1 MASNITSAGAAS
13 GMDFE
18 SIISASVQAKK
29 SQLAKQ
35 TTTRKEETNITL
47 SGVGKLKTALETFQS
62 AVKALTEDNGFNTR
76 KVTTNQP
83 TDNPYMTITT
93 KDDAANGNYDIKV
106 EQLSSTEKIS
116 TTIDKDAKFSAGT
129 IKITLPGVKTDET
142 SDKEPEPRV
151 VEIKIDDG
159 DTLELVRKKI
169 NQKAGD
175 LGVSASIIST
185 KDGNKLTIDS
195 GLSGAENDGQFKM
208 EFTPS
213 ADADSSKSTVNSGD
227 YFNYNSADAKM
238 EPNEDGNPTNATTTV
253 GKWTKTFAKDA
264 IINVDGDKIHSAT
277 NEFNNSISG
286 LKITVNRVHEADS
299 TTGEIKPTTVTV
311 GADVDGVTKKM
322 QDFVTAYNTL
332 QDTMDSLYKQNTYTD
347 GQNNYDGG
355 ELAGDSMLR
364 SLQTQLQS
372 MMTSMT
378 ASKGTLDIY
387 TVGMEVDKEG
397 KLSLDTTKFKENIT
411 DNFNA
416 VVNIFT
422 GTYTN
427 AEGKET
433 DGILTQYKE
442 TIELYT
448 KSGGILS
455 EREDQLNATIKQ
467 YEAKEAQNEEYL
479 AKYEENLRQRYSK
492 LDTTIAS
499 YNNSLVYLQSA
510 LA

>member
-18 SIISASVQAKK
+18 SIISASVQAKQT
-29 SQLAKQ
+29 QLNKQ
-35 TTTRKEETNITL
+35 VTTRKEETNIVI
-47 SGVGKLKTALETFQS
+47 SGVGKLKDALTTFQTS
-62 AVKALTEDNGFNTR
+62 IKALTENNGFNTR
-76 KVTTNQP
+76 KVTSNQP

-93 KDDAANGNYDIKV
+93 KDDAANGSYDIKV
-106 EQLSSTEKIS
+106 EQLSSTEKLS
-116 TTIDKDAKFSAGT
+116 TTFDKDAKFSAGT
-129 IKITLPGVKTDET
+129 IKITLPGVD
-142 SDKEPEPRV
+142 SDPDDGKEPEDRT
-151 VEIKIDDG
+151 VEIKIEDG

-169 NQKAGD
+169 NQAAGD
-175 LGVSASIIST
+175 MGVTASIVNT

-195 GLSGAENDGQFKM
+195 GLSGAENDGKFKM
-208 EFTPS
+208 EFTAAS
-213 ADADSSKSTVNSGD
+213 DADPSKSNVNTGD
-227 YFNYNSADAKM
+227 YFNYNSGDHLM
-238 EPNEDGNPTNATTTV
+238 VPNEDGNPTDATTTV

-277 NEFNNSISG
+277 NEFNDSISG

-332 QDTMDSLYKQNTYTD
+332 MDTMDSLYKQNTYTD

-364 SLQTQLQS
+364 GLQNQLQG
-372 MMTSMT
+372 MMTSMS
-378 ASKGTLDIY
+378 ASKDTLDIY
-387 TVGMEVDKEG
+387 TVGLSVDKEG
-397 KLSLDTTKFKENIT
+397 KLSLDTTKFKENIN

-422 GTYTN
+422 GTYKDASG
-427 AEGKET
+427 AETK
-433 DGILTQYKE
+433 GILTQFND
-442 TIELYT
+442 TVELYT
-448 KSGGILS
+448 KSGGIIA
-455 EREDQLNATIKQ
+455 ERQDQLNATVKD
-467 YEAKEAQNEEYL
+467 YEAKEAQNAEYL

-510 LA
+510 LS